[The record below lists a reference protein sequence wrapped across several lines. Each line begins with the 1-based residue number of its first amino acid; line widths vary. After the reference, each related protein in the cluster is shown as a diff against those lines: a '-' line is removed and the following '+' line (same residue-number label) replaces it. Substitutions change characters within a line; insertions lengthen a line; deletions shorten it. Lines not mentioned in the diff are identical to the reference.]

1 MTMGQGRL
9 HAHPSPRLC
18 AELLAA
24 DLSWAAACKMGSVG
38 PGLVPWAC
46 PWRVLV
52 PGAVLALLWA
62 DAGWWWWGRRI
73 TFIRCGPAQPRGP
86 GHSGGVRSPLQEPS
100 SASCLLGPWSVLFF
114 QPSLDPRKVTAP
126 CSLP

>member
-1 MTMGQGRL
+1 M
-9 HAHPSPRLC
+9 
-18 AELLAA
+18 LLAA
-24 DLSWAAACKMGSVG
+24 DLSWAGACKMGSVG

-46 PWRVLV
+46 PRRVLV
-52 PGAVLALLWA
+52 PGAGLALLWA
-62 DAGWWWWGRRI
+62 DAGGWWGA
-73 TFIRCGPAQPRGP
+73 GSHLSGVVQHSP
-86 GHSGGVRSPLQEPS
+86 GGLATQWGEEPLQEPS